1 MEKLWSKLSSRVNE
15 KLNASTDITV
25 TVRGTLSML
34 MQNIN
39 PEDQRPVLSL
49 SHGDPGAFSCFRTS
63 HTAEQAVVDALRSA
77 KFNCYAPFVGILPAR
92 RAVADYLS
100 RDLPYKLSPDDVYIT
115 SGCAQAMEVIVTV
128 VASPGANI
136 LLPRPGFPNYEALCA
151 FSHLEIRH
159 YDLLPNNN
167 WEVDLEA
174 VKELADE
181 NTVAVLVVNP
191 GSPCGNVFSY
201 EHLKKIAETAKELG
215 ILVVADEVYGH
226 LTFGSNPFVPMGVF
240 ASIVPVITLGS
251 ISKRWAVTGWRLG
264 WVVTCDP
271 TGTLQQSKI
280 AGYLKAYLN
289 IISDPVTF
297 IQGALPDILEKTE
310 ADFFSKSISLLR
322 ETSEILCDRIQEI
335 PCLNCPTKPEGAVFI
350 MVELDVSVLKGIDD
364 DMDFCIKLAKEES
377 VIVLPGVTVGL
388 KNWLRISFAV
398 DAIPLED
405 GIERIKVF
413 CQRHAK

>member
-1 MEKLWSKLSSRVNE
+1 MQMEKLWSKLSSRVNE
-15 KLNASTDITV
+15 ELNASTDITV

-100 RDLPYKLSPDDVYIT
+100 RDFQYKLSPDDVYIT
-115 SGCAQAMEVIVTV
+115 SGCSQAMEVIVTV

-136 LLPRPGFPNYEALCA
+136 LLPRPVFPNYEAICA

-159 YDLLPNNN
+159 YDLLPDNN

-251 ISKRWAVTGWRLG
+251 ISKRWAVTGWRIG

-271 TGTLQQSKI
+271 TGTLQQSK
-280 AGYLKAYLN
+280 
-289 IISDPVTF
+289 
-297 IQGALPDILEKTE
+297 GALPDILEKTE

-322 ETSEILCDRIQEI
+322 ETSEILCDRIREI

-350 MVELDVSVLKGIDD
+350 MVELVVSVLKGIDD